1 MARSPQSTIARYFF
15 KVTILVA
22 VFCVCWQML
31 VSAVESRFVQNRIAS
46 ADASQARTKFD
57 ALLSRDLDAMRLL
70 AYEYGIWDET
80 YDFAES
86 RNPEF
91 IDSNVLP
98 TGDNPAQIDFYAFW
112 DTSGTTLASR
122 RIASGRELE
131 ETELSQLYE
140 MASALVLSH
149 ADRAS
154 AHTAIIAGEVYLL
167 GLTPI
172 LRNDGS
178 GPPRGVMLF
187 ARPLSDSLLDSYKT
201 LIDGQLRSTIHDRT
215 SSVPVQLVPARD
227 EGFADWRSGTR
238 SVGTL
243 FIERDSGLT
252 DQLEVVENV
261 QLLSNSIGTAILL
274 AIGAWL
280 VRRQILLPLTDLKDQ
295 LQLRSSIGSE
305 RPVTVRSSLREI
317 EVVADGINSL
327 IEAQTRTHAAQRD
340 RDAAQSADRLKSMF
354 LATMSHEIRTP
365 LTGLVGAL
373 ELASDA
379 HSSAEREQ
387 FLNIA
392 RISSEHL
399 MQLLD
404 DVLDFS
410 RIEADQLILHTKD
423 VSIRDVIDD
432 AISLMRPKA
441 TAKALGIRVDLG
453 APLMATTDPLRL
465 RQILVN
471 LLSNAIKFSAQG
483 SIDVASRRTAGDG
496 VEISVSDRG
505 SGVPPDKLES
515 IFDAFRQSRSD
526 LSRRQPGT
534 GLGLAISRR
543 LARALGGD
551 LVARNRAGGG
561 SVFALTLPNVREAA
575 APTEPIGSDM
585 PIELAAL
592 RGKSILLVDDDE
604 SIRAII
610 ASSLNGLDAAVV
622 EAVDGA
628 NALKL
633 AQDRHFDLIL
643 MDRHM
648 PGIDGLDAARA
659 LRRRSSPNQRT
670 PIFAMTASTQV
681 EDQRAC
687 LEAGMTRF
695 VGKPIKLVELAR
707 LIAREIG

>member
-1 MARSPQSTIARYFF
+1 MARSPESTIARYFF
-15 KVTILVA
+15 KVITLVA
-22 VFCVCWQML
+22 VFCVCWKML
-31 VSAVESRFVQNRIAS
+31 VSRVESRFVQDRIAS
-46 ADASQARTKFD
+46 ADASQARAKFD
-57 ALLSRDLDAMRLL
+57 SLLSRDLDAMRLL

-80 YDFAES
+80 YAFAES
-86 RNPEF
+86 RDPEF
-91 IDSNVLP
+91 IDANVLP
-98 TGDNPAQIDFYAFW
+98 IGDNPAQIDFYAFW
-112 DTSGTTLASR
+112 DASGNALASR
-122 RIASGRELE
+122 RIATARDLDGS
-131 ETELSQLYE
+131 ELSQLHE
-140 MASALVLSH
+140 MASALVLGH
-149 ADRAS
+149 PDRPS
-154 AHTAIIAGEVYLL
+154 AHTAIIGGEVYLV

-178 GPPRGVMLF
+178 GPARGVLMF

-215 SSVPVQLVPARD
+215 SIAPVALGPARD

-252 DQLEVVENV
+252 DQLEVVETV
-261 QLLSNSIGTAILL
+261 QLLTNSLGTAILL
-274 AIGAWL
+274 AIGALL
-280 VRRQILLPLTDLKDQ
+280 VRRQILVPLADLKEQ
-295 LQLRSSIGSE
+295 LQLRSSKSSE

-317 EVVADGINSL
+317 EIVADGINSL
-327 IEAQTRTHAAQRD
+327 IEAQSRTHAAQRD

-423 VSIRDVIDD
+423 VSIQDVIDD
-432 AISLMRPKA
+432 AISLMRPRA
-441 TAKALGIRVDLG
+441 TAKALAIRADLG
-453 APLMATTDPLRL
+453 APLMTTTDPLRL

-471 LLSNAIKFSAQG
+471 LLSNAIKFSGQG
-483 SIDVASRRTAGDG
+483 SIDVATRRTGDG
-496 VEISVSDRG
+496 VEISVADRG

-515 IFDAFRQSRSD
+515 IFDAFRQLRSD

-561 SVFALTLPNVREAA
+561 SVFALTLPDVREAA
-575 APTEPIGSDM
+575 AATEPDGADI
-585 PIELAAL
+585 PAELAAL
-592 RGKSILLVDDDE
+592 RGKYILLVDDDE

-610 ASSLNGLDAAVV
+610 ASSLSGLGATVV

-628 NALKL
+628 SALKL

-648 PGIDGLDAARA
+648 PGIDGLDTARA
-659 LRRRSSPNQRT
+659 LRAPSSPNQQT

-695 VGKPIKLVELAR
+695 VGKPIKLIELAR